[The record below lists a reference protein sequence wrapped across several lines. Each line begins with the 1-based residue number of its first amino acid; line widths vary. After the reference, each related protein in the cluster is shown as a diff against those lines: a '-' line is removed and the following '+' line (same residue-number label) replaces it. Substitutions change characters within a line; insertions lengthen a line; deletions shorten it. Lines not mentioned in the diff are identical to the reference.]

1 MAFERVDMLL
11 LIFENLAEQVAADIV
26 LDLLAMGD
34 GALELGQRLQF
45 EGEVAFQHFL
55 DILTD
60 PELAEQLEIGKAVE
74 EQDPL
79 GQLVGMLHLV
89 DRLMP
94 LELGGLG
101 DSPIFE
107 HPIMQPILVD
117 RGQLVLERFVE
128 ELNDLLVA
136 LHRGLLKM
144 PPPYARGAGKGS
156 KKVAEISEK

>member
-1 MAFERVDMLL
+1 K
-11 LIFENLAEQVAADIV
+11 VATDIV

-34 GALELGQRLQF
+34 GAFELTERLHF
-45 EGEVAFQHFL
+45 EGEVALQHFL
-55 DILTD
+55 DVLTD
-60 PELAEQLEIGKAVE
+60 AQFAEQLEIEEAVE

-94 LELGGLG
+94 LELGELG
-101 DSPIFE
+101 DAPIVE
-107 HPIMQPILVD
+107 HPVMQPILVD

-136 LHRGLLKM
+136 LHRGLLKV
-144 PPPYARGAGKGS
+144 PPPYARRAVKES
-156 KKVAEISEK
+156 